1 MYNLSFVFLTMVL
14 KDYGHIYY
22 IKTIFNQAS
31 TELGHAFTEYTN
43 VLSELNMQNV
53 YFHLPEN
60 SEKGQL
66 KATQP
71 R

>member
-1 MYNLSFVFLTMVL
+1 MVL

-22 IKTIFNQAS
+22 IKTNFNQAS

-60 SEKGQL
+60 SEKG
-66 KATQP
+66 
-71 R
+71 

>member
-1 MYNLSFVFLTMVL
+1 MVL

-22 IKTIFNQAS
+22 IKTIFNQAL
-31 TELGHAFTEYTN
+31 TELGQAFTEYTN

-60 SEKGQL
+60 SEKG
-66 KATQP
+66 
-71 R
+71 